1 MAESIGQRLK
11 QARED
16 KKLSIEEASHA
27 TRIKPHYLRAIEAD
41 DMEVLP
47 SQVQGRGFLRLYA
60 DFLAVP
66 LVEKPPEQP
75 TQPRQSPQT
84 PITATAQP
92 GEQLLETD
100 LEQNPPE
107 TNQVFISPAPELAP
121 VAPLLPSQVILA
133 EIGQTLKQRREAL
146 SLTLESVEKLTH
158 LRLIYLQAL
167 EAGHLNKLP
176 SPVQGRGMLNN
187 YALFLNLDAERI
199 LLRYADALQEQR
211 IERMGK
217 QPSRKPPINS
227 VPQSRIRTFFTTDV
241 LLTSVL
247 VLSMLGFVVWAAS
260 KLLDLQQDEALQPT
274 LPGVSEVLSGSTP
287 SPQLVDTQMT
297 ELTPATTSLAVTP
310 VEGTLDAGSTL
321 DGQAATE
328 PVVVGQGPIMV
339 SIIPRL
345 RAWVRVTVD
354 GDVVFNGR
362 ILPGNAYIYAGSER
376 VEVLCGNGAA
386 IRLLYNQVDLGSLG
400 STGQVVNL
408 IFTQEGQI
416 LPTPA
421 ITPSPTTKPQPTP
434 TPPLTSP
441 QASPTPSLVPES

>member
-66 LVEKPPEQP
+66 LVEKSPEQP
-75 TQPRQSPQT
+75 THPLQSPQT
-84 PITATAQP
+84 PITAIAQP
-92 GEQLLETD
+92 GEQPLDTD

-107 TNQVFISPAPELAP
+107 INQVFISPAPALAP
-121 VAPLLPSQVILA
+121 VAPQLPSQVILA

-167 EAGHLNKLP
+167 EAGHLNELP

-227 VPQSRIRTFFTTDV
+227 VPQSRIRTFLTTDV

-260 KLLDLQQDEALQPT
+260 KLLDLQQDEAMQPT
-274 LPGVSEVLSGSTP
+274 LPGVSEILSGSTP
-287 SPQLVDTQMT
+287 SPQLVDTQVT

-421 ITPSPTTKPQPTP
+421 ITPSPTTKPQPTL

-441 QASPTPSLVPES
+441 QATPTPSLAPES